1 LRSLALFQSVLP
13 PWQRI
18 IDHIPLTIE
27 HGLHHALAKQLSQSL
42 LTSLLTD
49 VASGLNFSQRMKEL
63 VSEDASIAQKRVM
76 LSTRKE
82 RLHDI
87 RRKLM
92 TFSNIN

>member
-1 LRSLALFQSVLP
+1 LRSLAPFQSVLP

-27 HGLHHALAKQLSQSL
+27 HSLHHALAKQLSQSL

-49 VASGLNFSQRMKEL
+49 VTPGLNFSQRMKEL

-82 RLHDI
+82 RLYDI
-87 RRKLM
+87 RQKLM
-92 TFSNIN
+92 TFSNID